1 MSQQAFFS
9 AEFATLSVSD
19 VNRQIRNL
27 LESDPILEDISVN
40 GEISNLSV
48 PSSGHIY
55 FTLKDE
61 QSMLKCVLWRTY
73 AAEFRDLLENG
84 RSVIAHGRIG
94 VYERGGSYQL
104 YADAL
109 YPFGRGKMYE
119 DFLRLKEKLEQEGLF
134 AEERKRPLPQ
144 YPQKVGIVTSL
155 SGAAVQDMLNTLEK
169 RWPNAEVLLSAAS
182 VQGVEAPPSIVKALN
197 ALISRQPDVILI
209 GRGGGSIEDLW
220 AFNDEKVVRAV
231 AASPIP
237 IISGVGHETDFT
249 LTDFA
254 ADYRAPTPTAAA
266 VAAVPDRYN
275 QAQLLDTLSL
285 RMDRLMLHRYESE
298 RMLLNALTQ
307 KLESA
312 APTRQLERGRQTLM
326 QQHARINQAME
337 RFFERQQLALQ
348 NLEQRMNA
356 LNPSAVLERGYALIR
371 QADGSLIPSV
381 SQLSVGET
389 VVLQLRDGSAQAE
402 INQIG

>member
-1 MSQQAFFS
+1 MSQQALFP
-9 AEFATLSVSD
+9 AEFAALSVSD

-27 LESDPILEDISVN
+27 LESDPILEDISVS

-109 YPFGRGKMYE
+109 YTAGRGKMYE
-119 DFLRLKEKLEQEGLF
+119 EFLRLKDKLEQEGLF
-134 AEERKRPLPQ
+134 AGERKRPLPQ
-144 YPQKVGIVTSL
+144 YPKKVGIVTSL
-155 SGAAVQDMLNTLEK
+155 SGAAVQDMLNTLRK

-182 VQGVEAPPSIVKALN
+182 VQGAEAPSSIVKALN
-197 ALISRQPDVILI
+197 ALIAHQPDVILI

-266 VAAVPDRYN
+266 VAAVPDRHN
-275 QAQLLDTLSL
+275 LAQLLDTLSL
-285 RMDRLMLHRYESE
+285 RLDRLMIHRYESE
-298 RMLLNALTQ
+298 RMQLNALVQ

-312 APTRQLERGRQTLM
+312 APTRQLER
-326 QQHARINQAME
+326 
-337 RFFERQQLALQ
+337 ERQSLAQQRTRMRQAFARFLERQ
-348 NLEQRMNA
+348 RLDLYSLEQRMNA
-356 LNPSAVLERGYALIR
+356 LNPNAVLERGYALIR
-371 QADGSLIPSV
+371 QTDGSLIPSV

-389 VVLQLRDGSAQAE
+389 VVLQLHDGSAQAE
-402 INQIG
+402 INQTG

>member
-285 RMDRLMLHRYESE
+285 RLDRLMLHRYESE
-298 RMLLNALTQ
+298 RMQLNVLAQ
-307 KLESA
+307 KLEST
-312 APTRQLERGRQTLM
+312 APTRQLERGRQTLI
-326 QQHARINQAME
+326 QQRTRINQAME

>member
-312 APTRQLERGRQTLM
+312 APTRQLERGRQTLI

-337 RFFERQQLALQ
+337 RFYERQQLVLQ

>member
-197 ALISRQPDVILI
+197 ALISHQPDVILI

-237 IISGVGHETDFT
+237 IISGVGHEIDFT

-266 VAAVPDRYN
+266 VTAVPDRYN
-275 QAQLLDTLSL
+275 QAQLLDTFSL
-285 RMDRLMLHRYESE
+285 RLDRLMLHRYESE
-298 RMLLNALTQ
+298 RMQLNALAQ

-312 APTRQLERGRQTLM
+312 APTRQLERGRQTLI

-337 RFFERQQLALQ
+337 RFYERQQLVLQ